1 MNECLSA
8 SLNGGGGGVGDGDD
22 GWVPRVMMNVS
33 KMCWTRVNIASN
45 IAPHFERRN
54 THLHI
59 RYIS

>member
-8 SLNGGGGGVGDGDD
+8 SLNGGGGGVGDGGD

-45 IAPHFERRN
+45 IAPISSGEI
-54 THLHI
+54 HI
-59 RYIS
+59 YI